1 MDLLKIPIE
10 KQNFEE
16 LRDRIQFLNDFYQ
29 SKTDN
34 SLDKILNNPGLQ
46 HLAENV
52 FDNLNFEF
60 LLICQGINKS
70 SKQIL
75 EKKLDK
81 PMFVLKKFRGLSKKN
96 QRDWIKVIEAEKNSE
111 KERIIS
117 SYLQWILKKDVF
129 VDLPCYTSSAI
140 QDDLR
145 KTIWESCTK
154 KLELTNEDVENVKIL
169 APLVR
174 DTFFAQVEYFFVAA
188 P

>member
-46 HLAENV
+46 HLAENI
-52 FDNLNFEF
+52 FDNLDFEVV
-60 LLICQGINKS
+60 LICQGINKS

-75 EKKLDK
+75 DKKLDK
-81 PMFVLKKFRGLSKKN
+81 PMFVLKKFRGLSKFN
-96 QRDWIKVIEAEKNSE
+96 QLDWIKVIEAEKNSE

-117 SYLQWILKKDVF
+117 SYLQWILNNNAYENSIDVK
-129 VDLPCYTSSAI
+129 CM
-140 QDDLR
+140 
-145 KTIWESCTK
+145 
-154 KLELTNEDVENVKIL
+154 
-169 APLVR
+169 
-174 DTFFAQVEYFFVAA
+174 
-188 P
+188 